1 MRRCLSLLCLLLAA
15 CSSSAPVLPQ
25 WQATEGLEHSEVG
38 RIVDLRTGQAIDPR
52 LLVERLAPAERVIV
66 GERHDNPDHHS
77 LQLWLLQ
84 ALAHERAQG
93 SVLLEMIVPAQ
104 QARVDQARA
113 DLARGDRPADL
124 PARLDWSEGWP
135 WNLYGSLVSYALAQP
150 YPLLAANLDRSE
162 IVELYRSPVPIP
174 GRASSRRA
182 VIEALTAQIVQS
194 HCGMLPDTQV
204 PAMVGIQQQRDRRMA
219 ERLLAAPAPAL
230 LLAGGFHARRDV
242 GVPLHIADLGGPA
255 PLVVMLAEVGEPVE
269 PWQADFVWF
278 TPGLPEQDHCAGFK
292 AAADGGKP

>member
-1 MRRCLSLLCLLLAA
+1 MLSGAAHAIVAGSPVRSLVRCLDASLSFVVVLATGRVQFVSSGLAA
-15 CSSSAPVLPQ
+15 VAGDR
-25 WQATEGLEHSEVG
+25 GLEHSEVG

-52 LLVERLAPAERVIV
+52 QLVERLAPAERVIV

-219 ERLLAAPAPAL
+219 ERLLPRRRRPCYWRAASMRAAMSVCRCILPTW
-230 LLAGGFHARRDV
+230 V
-242 GVPLHIADLGGPA
+242 GQPH
-255 PLVVMLAEVGEPVE
+255 
-269 PWQADFVWF
+269 W
-278 TPGLPEQDHCAGFK
+278 C
-292 AAADGGKP
+292 